1 MNKVIIMGRLCAD
14 PEFSQTQSGI
24 ACCRFRLAVNRP
36 FANKQTGERE
46 ADFISCESWRQTAE
60 FISRYF
66 SKGSMIIIEGSLRN
80 NDYTDNSGVKHY
92 GMKVVIEKAEFCGS
106 KSENSSGGNQNA
118 SQPQYA
124 AQPSNYQHQ
133 SGQSQNSV
141 QSASAHTYRN
151 DVKRPAQLADI
162 GDLGEFEEILSDGD
176 VPF

>member
-1 MNKVIIMGRLCAD
+1 MNKVILMGRLCAD
-14 PEFSQTQSGI
+14 PEFSQTQSGV

-92 GMKVVIEKAEFCGS
+92 GMKVVTEKAEFCGS
-106 KSENSSGGNQNA
+106 KSESG
-118 SQPQYA
+118 SQSQTSCQA
-124 AQPSNYQHQ
+124 
-133 SGQSQNSV
+133 QNSV
-141 QSASAHTYRN
+141 HTYKN
-151 DVKRPAQLADI
+151 DVQQPMQTADI